1 VKAVIMAGGY
11 GVRLYPLTKYI
22 PKALLPVAGKPVIDY
37 QVEQLAKIYDIDE
50 IVVST
55 NAYFEDQF
63 RYWWLRLPKRVRTIT
78 RLAIEPSLRESQKM
92 GSIKGLVYTI
102 DEKSLANND
111 LLVTAGD
118 NLFDFQ
124 IQGLVNAFIHH
135 DEPTV
140 VFYDFKDFSG
150 VNGKYGV
157 GILSEEGTIASFY
170 EKPTI
175 PISTLV
181 SIGCYAFPASVIDY
195 LRGYVKQTVNL
206 DTFGQFI
213 AWYSQQVNV
222 HAFISSGRWFDI
234 GTIESYEDAINYY
247 SRRNGEVVV

>member
-1 VKAVIMAGGY
+1 MKAVIMAGGY

-37 QVEQLAKIYDIDE
+37 QLEQLAKVYEVDE

-63 RYWWLRLPKRVRTIT
+63 RYWWLRLPKRVRAIT
-78 RLAIEPSLRESQKM
+78 RLAIEPSLMESQKM
-92 GSIKGLVYTI
+92 GSIKGLAYTI
-102 DEKSLANND
+102 EKKSLANND

-124 IQGLVNAFIHH
+124 IQDLINTFIYH
-135 DEPTV
+135 DEPTI

-150 VNGKYGV
+150 VKGKYGV
-157 GILSEEGTIASFY
+157 GILGEDGTISHFF
-170 EKPTI
+170 EKPII
-175 PISTLV
+175 PVSTLV
-181 SIGCYAFPASVIDY
+181 SIGCYAFPASLIDY
-195 LRGYVKQTVNL
+195 LQGYVKQTVNL

-213 AWYSQQVNV
+213 AWYAKQVNV
-222 HAFISSGRWFDI
+222 HGFISSGRWFDI
-234 GTIESYEDAINYY
+234 GTIESYEDAIHYY
-247 SRRNGEVVV
+247 SRRKGEVAV